1 MCTFSAHGVYT
12 QVDSIVAVH
21 VHGLYT
27 EVSCASLCPADIHHA
42 HRANTVLYIV
52 THMYCAYT
60 YMLSV
65 YKNSLYTE
73 FYILYA
79 AVHTKHTHMNTY
91 TRGNTPRYSWVT
103 LVLFVSKLHMGL
115 AAACTLWGFL
125 LHHPCVL
132 WTLHMMHTHN
142 LSKYT
147 LKTHPVCPDGP
158 VV

>member
-1 MCTFSAHGVYT
+1 MCAFSAHGVYT

-27 EVSCASLCPADIHHA
+27 EASYASLCPADIHHA
-42 HRANTVLYIV
+42 HRVHTVLYIV

-79 AVHTKHTHMNTY
+79 VVCTKHTHMNTY
-91 TRGNTPRYSWVT
+91 TRGNTQRYSWVT
-103 LVLFVSKLHMGL
+103 LVLFVSKLCMRASLQL
-115 AAACTLWGFL
+115 A
-125 LHHPCVL
+125 LHGDFF
-132 WTLHMMHTHN
+132 
-142 LSKYT
+142 YT
-147 LKTHPVCPDGP
+147 IHVYSGHYI
-158 VV
+158 

>member
-1 MCTFSAHGVYT
+1 MCALFSAHGVYT
-12 QVDSIVAVH
+12 QLDSIVAVH

-27 EVSCASLCPADIHHA
+27 EASCASLCPADIHHA
-42 HRANTVLYIV
+42 HRAHTVLYIV

-91 TRGNTPRYSWVT
+91 TRGNTQCYSWVT
-103 LVLFVSKLHMGL
+103 LVLFVSKLCTWASLQL
-115 AAACTLWGFL
+115 A
-125 LHHPCVL
+125 LHGDFF
-132 WTLHMMHTHN
+132 
-142 LSKYT
+142 YT
-147 LKTHPVCPDGP
+147 IHVYSGHYI
-158 VV
+158 